1 MENQT
6 SPHRPSR
13 KSKPRP
19 YAPPTAQIHK
29 VINSPNLKLMKSLS
43 QNNFSPFM
51 LVRTHAHKPNN
62 VPPPGENPMQQK
74 HKHRPLAQLS
84 PHVKNKRQH
93 ANAPLQESTVK
104 PFKKKSADGAPLEVF

>member
-1 MENQT
+1 
-6 SPHRPSR
+6 
-13 KSKPRP
+13 
-19 YAPPTAQIHK
+19 
-29 VINSPNLKLMKSLS
+29 
-43 QNNFSPFM
+43 
-51 LVRTHAHKPNN
+51 
-62 VPPPGENPMQQK
+62 MQQK